1 MPEKADPDLQ
11 QPPARYDDLKA
22 LFINCTLKRSPDA
35 SNTDAL
41 LDVSRDIMTSAGV
54 SVDSVRF
61 VDHQIAF
68 GVQPDMTEHGWARDD
83 WPKIWARVRAADI
96 LVIGTPIWMGEESSV
111 ARLLLERLYAH
122 SGQTNEKGQ
131 YIFYGKTGG
140 CVVTGNEDG
149 VKHIC
154 MTMLHALSHIGYAVP
169 PQAETGWI
177 GEIGP
182 GPSYA
187 DEESDG
193 PSHAFTQRNAVFMSW
208 NLMHMARLL
217 KDNDGFPG
225 FGNVETGRLKKQRTF
240 HPDPGVLG
248 SRER

>member
-1 MPEKADPDLQ
+1 MPDQADPNLQ
-11 QPPARYDDLKA
+11 QPPARYDDLTA
-22 LFINCTLKRSPDA
+22 LFINCTLKRSPDF

-41 LDVSRDIMTSAGV
+41 LDVSREIMTSAGV

-61 VDHQIAF
+61 VDHHIAF
-68 GVQPDMTEHGWARDD
+68 GVQPDMTEQGWERDD
-83 WPKIWARVRAADI
+83 WPKIWERVKAADI

-154 MTMLHALSHIGYAVP
+154 MTMLHALSHIGYVIP

-187 DEESDG
+187 DDESDA
-193 PSHAFTQRNAVFMSW
+193 PNHAFTQRNAVFMSW

-217 KDNDGFPG
+217 KDNDGLPG
-225 FGNVETGRLKKQRTF
+225 FGNVETDRLKQQRTF
-240 HPDPGVLG
+240 HPRPGALG
-248 SRER
+248 

>member
-1 MPEKADPDLQ
+1 MSDKADPDLQ

-22 LFINCTLKRSPDA
+22 LFVNCTLKRSPAA

-41 LDVSRDIMTSAGV
+41 MDVSRTIMTGAGV
-54 SVDSVRF
+54 SVDSVRL

-68 GVQPDMTEHGWARDD
+68 GVQPDMTEQGWARDD
-83 WPKIWARVRAADI
+83 WPKIWERVAAADI
-96 LVIGTPIWMGEESSV
+96 LVIGTPIWLGEESSV
-111 ARLLLERLYAH
+111 ARQLLERLYAH

-131 YIFYGKTGG
+131 HVFYGKTGG

-154 MTMLHALSHIGYAVP
+154 MTMLHALSHIGYAIP

-187 DEESDG
+187 DEKSG
-193 PSHAFTQRNAVFMSW
+193 GAAHAFTQRNAVFMSW

-217 KDNDGFPG
+217 KDGGGFPA
-225 FGNVETGRLKKQRTF
+225 FGNVETDRLKKQRTF
-240 HPDPGVLG
+240 HPDPDVLG
-248 SRER
+248 

>member
-1 MPEKADPDLQ
+1 MPDTQLQ
-11 QPPARYDDLKA
+11 TPPAQYSDLKA
-22 LFINCTLKRSPDA
+22 LFVNCTLKRSPDA

-41 LDVSRDIMTSAGV
+41 MDVCRRIMTGAGV
-54 SVDSVRF
+54 SVDSVRL

-68 GVQPDMTEHGWARDD
+68 GVQPDMTQEGWERDD
-83 WPKIWARVRAADI
+83 WPKIWERVRAADI
-96 LVIGTPIWMGEESSV
+96 LVIGTPIWLGEESSV

-154 MTMLHALSHIGYAVP
+154 MTMLHALSHIGYVIP

-187 DEESDG
+187 DTESG
-193 PSHAFTQRNAVFMSW
+193 GAKHAFTQRNAVFMSW
-208 NLMHMARLL
+208 NLMHMARML
-217 KDNDGFPG
+217 KDNGGLPG
-225 FGNVETGRLKKQRTF
+225 FGNVEPQRLKTQQTF
-240 HPDPGVLG
+240 HPDPDTL
-248 SRER
+248 S